1 MSNGVYC
8 GCLIFMADGQA
19 YPDADRNESKWCVG
33 ITWQIVD
40 RDSRTELKRGAWCHL
55 GYCRDTSWLFPSTE
69 EEKDQGIAESIAQY
83 YALKYLKQF
92 PATLDVLFVT
102 DRIAHFETIER
113 EKRHR
118 DDELRDKPFARLLRL
133 VRFELGQCMAKHG
146 VIMVKHK
153 NYVSYPWTP
162 DWYARTPAN
171 ADSLAFAL
179 LPDNRDT
186 FMPGLPIDCIL
197 PNKTMVASGGNA
209 TACVFFLN
217 KVWFRTAAGKPGCL
231 ATVTLI
237 MNGAPTSATRKLE
250 LMQKTVE
257 QHAAKFGGPLAQID

>member
-40 RDSRTELKRGAWCHL
+40 RDSRNELKRGAWCHL

-69 EEKDQGIAESIAQY
+69 EENYQGIAELIAQY

-133 VRFELGQCMAKHG
+133 VRFELGQCMARHG

-153 NYVSYPWTP
+153 N
-162 DWYARTPAN
+162 
-171 ADSLAFAL
+171 
-179 LPDNRDT
+179 
-186 FMPGLPIDCIL
+186 
-197 PNKTMVASGGNA
+197 
-209 TACVFFLN
+209 
-217 KVWFRTAAGKPGCL
+217 
-231 ATVTLI
+231 
-237 MNGAPTSATRKLE
+237 
-250 LMQKTVE
+250 
-257 QHAAKFGGPLAQID
+257 

>member
-1 MSNGVYC
+1 M
-8 GCLIFMADGQA
+8 
-19 YPDADRNESKWCVG
+19 
-33 ITWQIVD
+33 
-40 RDSRTELKRGAWCHL
+40 
-55 GYCRDTSWLFPSTE
+55 
-69 EEKDQGIAESIAQY
+69 
-83 YALKYLKQF
+83 KYLKQF

-102 DRIAHFETIER
+102 DRIAHFKTIEW

-133 VRFELGQCMAKHG
+133 VRFELGQCMARHG

-162 DWYARTPAN
+162 DWYARTPEN

-186 FMPGLPIDCIL
+186 FTPGLPIDCI
-197 PNKTMVASGGNA
+197 PPDKTMVASGGNA

-217 KVWFRTAAGKPGCL
+217 KVRFPTGCL

-237 MNGAPTSATRKLE
+237 MNGALSSATRKLA
-250 LMQKTVE
+250 LANSTVE
-257 QHAAKFGGPLAQID
+257 QHAAKLGGPLVQTD